1 MRVDSR
7 KFLSVGVMLLISTL
21 AVHGTTTKEG
31 TIIKDVSFSNTG
43 DSLEA
48 KITAGEDAKFTYFE
62 LKNPHRLV
70 VDFHGIQNTIKF
82 KEKQIDIAGVER
94 VRTSLFSDRSRTA
107 TRIVFD
113 LKGNVPYRIVEDGN
127 GVTRIVFGETAR

>member
-7 KFLSVGVMLLISTL
+7 KFLSVGVLLLISTL
-21 AVHGTTTKEG
+21 AVHGATSKEA
-31 TIIKDVSFSNTG
+31 TIVKDVAFNNVG

-48 KITAGEDAKFTYFE
+48 KITAGEDSKYTYFE

-70 VDFHGIQNTIKF
+70 IDFHGIQNTISF
-82 KEKQIDIAGVER
+82 KEKLIGTAGVER
-94 VRTSLFSDRSRTA
+94 VRTSYFSDPSRRA

-113 LKGNVPYRIVEDGN
+113 LSKDVPYI
-127 GVTRIVFGETAR
+127 